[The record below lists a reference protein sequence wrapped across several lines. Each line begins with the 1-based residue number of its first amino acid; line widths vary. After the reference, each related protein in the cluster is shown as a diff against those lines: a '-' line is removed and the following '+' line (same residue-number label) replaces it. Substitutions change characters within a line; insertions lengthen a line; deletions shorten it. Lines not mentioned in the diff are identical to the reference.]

1 MDMIEAI
8 NIVHADLSNGLLYPY
23 YFRHDLPPVIS
34 FKYNHPN
41 DANISIHVLPNICTS
56 RILWTSFSKDN
67 GVIIERKNN
76 RHVWYNNDG
85 VTVTIPKID
94 ASNDRWFN
102 FTVLHGLTKESYQK
116 YLEILKHAE
125 LLQNEKSN
133 VW

>member
-8 NIVHADLSNGLLYPY
+8 NIVHADLSNGLIYPY
-23 YFRHDLPPVIS
+23 YFRYDQPPVVSLKYCHPYELDMYLYVVPPIS
-34 FKYNHPN
+34 
-41 DANISIHVLPNICTS
+41 TS
-56 RILWTSFSKDN
+56 RIYWTSFSKDD

-76 RHVWYNNDG
+76 RHVWYNDG
-85 VTVTIPKID
+85 NTFTIPKID

-102 FTVLHGLTKESYQK
+102 FTVLHGLTRESYKK